1 MNFPKTMDTTVS
13 PQDILLE
20 EARGPRWSLVIQVVP
35 GSAGGVRPREGPEV
49 SQSEGLGPGRSSLR
63 GLFELS
69 AAKRDEPAILD

>member
-13 PQDILLE
+13 PQEILLE
-20 EARGPRWSLVIQVVP
+20 EARGILCLQVVP

-49 SQSEGLGPGRSSLR
+49 SQSEGLAPGQRSLR